1 MKKSTIV
8 CLVLLVTL
16 FSQGIALAFGEKLN
30 DDYVLS
36 LRKEA
41 EKCDLLLNLMTT
53 NTTIQ
58 KLTWGSACHPLW
70 LC

>member
-1 MKKSTIV
+1 
-8 CLVLLVTL
+8 
-16 FSQGIALAFGEKLN
+16 LN

-36 LRKEA
+36 LQKEA